1 MTDETQKANSDP
13 GGVGGLTEIL
23 KLQAEALAR
32 MSERMAGQQ
41 APHLSGPP
49 LALPPRF
56 DGAGGHFPVMA
67 GDPAMSEEG
76 LPVLNAFRKFL
87 ETERR
92 KARRRFVWMS
102 VLFVVF
108 MGGVIAAAASLWS
121 NRVRELSSDIAG
133 VRTEAAE
140 AKVAAQV
147 RTDAGEKAQR
157 VAESAVKS
165 VSDIKNN
172 LSAAQSNLAAE
183 VVSRSGEIDRLKE
196 MISSLQLEN
205 AVLISQ
211 VNTLTK
217 KTAELEAGPA
227 AEEVP
232 ETMAQPV
239 TGPWQGREAPKSYAV
254 PSPAAGRKAGEPLRI
269 SAPGLSG
276 SVQLHLPETP

>member
-41 APHLSGPP
+41 APPLSGPP

-56 DGAGGHFPVMA
+56 DGTGGHLPIMA

-76 LPVLNAFRKFL
+76 LPVLSAFRKFL

-102 VLFVVF
+102 VLFAIL
-108 MGGVIAAAASLWS
+108 MGGVLAAAAYLWS
-121 NRVRELSSDIAG
+121 NRVRELRSDIAG

-157 VAESAVKS
+157 VAEIAVKS
-165 VSDIKNN
+165 VSDVKNN

-211 VNTLTK
+211 VNALTK
-217 KTAELEAGPA
+217 KTAEMEAGPP

-232 ETMAQPV
+232 DTVEPPV
-239 TGPWQGREAPKSYAV
+239 AGPGAGRELPKSYAV
-254 PSPAAGRKAGEPLRI
+254 PTSAAGRKVEEPFRI